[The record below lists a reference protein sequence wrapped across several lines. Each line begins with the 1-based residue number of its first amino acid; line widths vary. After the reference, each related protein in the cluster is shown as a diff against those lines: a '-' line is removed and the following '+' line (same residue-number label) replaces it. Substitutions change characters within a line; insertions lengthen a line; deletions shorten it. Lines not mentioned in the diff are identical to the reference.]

1 MAGNRVIVTGGT
13 GFIGSHAAEYFADS
27 GWKVAAVD
35 NLSRGKL
42 LGETGVDT
50 SAYNWNY
57 LSKNRGIELVKA
69 STTDEKSMNDLI
81 SGADAVVHTAGQVAV
96 TTSLKDPRKDFDTNM
111 IGTFNVL
118 EACRK
123 SGRNPAVVFCSTN
136 KVYGENVNSI
146 EVELTG
152 NRYRYEDSKYA
163 QGIPEDFP
171 VDGCEHTPYGASKLA
186 ADLYVQ
192 EYGHTYGLK
201 TGVFRMSCIYG
212 TRQFGNEDQ
221 GWVAHFLLSALR
233 NREIT
238 IYGDGR
244 QVRDVLYVTDLVKA
258 YDAFLNSHLKHGV
271 FNMGGGSANTISLL
285 ELLERIQELTGIK
298 PAFRFDRWRNGDQ
311 KVYISDISR
320 ARAQLNWE
328 PAVGIQEGLNNM
340 VNWMKNEM
348 RTGERAKEV

>member
-1 MAGNRVIVTGGT
+1 MATKKMVVTGGA
-13 GFIGSHAAEYFADS
+13 GFIGSHAAEHFS
-27 GWKVAAVD
+27 EEVWNVVAVD
-35 NLSRGKL
+35 NLSRGKM
-42 LGETGVDT
+42 LGVAGIDT
-50 SAYNWNY
+50 SAYNWHH
-57 LSKNRGIELVKA
+57 LSGNGQIELVNA
-69 STTDEKSMNDLI
+69 STADERRMDELI
-81 SGADAVVHTAGQVAV
+81 SDADAVLHTAGQVAV
-96 TTSLKDPRKDFDTNM
+96 TSSLKDPRKDFDTNI

-146 EVELTG
+146 EVELSG
-152 NRYRYEDSKYA
+152 NRYRYSDGRYDK
-163 QGIPEDFP
+163 GIPEHFP

-258 YDAFLNSHLKHGV
+258 YDAFLSSHLRHGV
-271 FNMGGGSANTISLL
+271 FNMGGGPANTISLL
-285 ELLERIQELTGIK
+285 ELLERIQELTGIR

-320 ARAQLNWE
+320 ARAQLKWE
-328 PAVGIQEGLNNM
+328 PAVGIKEGLNNM
-340 VNWMKNEM
+340 VRWIKNEIQ
-348 RTGERAKEV
+348 TGERVKEA